1 MSSNMRILKI
11 CECCIKDFIA
21 RRTTSKCC
29 SYTCNKRLYKSKIRD
44 EKIKKCEKETQDKK
58 MLAEATIEQTHD
70 VIDSKQYLILKE
82 AALLIN
88 ISPLTL
94 RRWTLAGKMPASK
107 IGKKWV
113 YKRKEIDETTMLES
127 KHA

>member
-1 MSSNMRILKI
+1 
-11 CECCIKDFIA
+11 
-21 RRTTSKCC
+21 
-29 SYTCNKRLYKSKIRD
+29 
-44 EKIKKCEKETQDKK
+44 

-94 RRWTLAGKMPASK
+94 RRWTLAGKTPASR

>member
-1 MSSNMRILKI
+1 
-11 CECCIKDFIA
+11 
-21 RRTTSKCC
+21 
-29 SYTCNKRLYKSKIRD
+29 
-44 EKIKKCEKETQDKK
+44 
-58 MLAEATIEQTHD
+58 MLAAATIEQTHS
-70 VIDSKQYLILKE
+70 VINSKQHLTLKE

>member
-1 MSSNMRILKI
+1 MRILKI
-11 CECCIKDFIA
+11 CECCNKDFIV

-29 SYTCNKRLYKSKIRD
+29 SYTCNKSLYKSKIRD

-58 MLAEATIEQTHD
+58 MLAAATIEQTHD
-70 VIDSKQYLILKE
+70 VINPKQYFTLKE

-94 RRWTLAGKMPASK
+94 KRWTLCGKMPAFK
-107 IGKKWV
+107 IGKK
-113 YKRKEIDETTMLES
+113 
-127 KHA
+127 